1 MEAVDLSDAA
11 TLTSWTRTLNEDDA
25 LTLVDN
31 AFAGMSIDAWTEL
44 ADRLLPQ
51 AGAARRRELI
61 RMVRDELLDVRDDAV
76 VASAWLRLFQDGNPH
91 RRVGLLYG
99 RLWWNRPLVLRALD
113 ELVHPALE
121 RADRPLPPY
130 DADLIE
136 PDVWDRFVR
145 AALRP
150 DVPSEA
156 FAKTRSTVRGALRSV
171 GVLEISG
178 NHGRTCRV
186 QHGRPDPLAFAWVV
200 ARELI
205 DRPEQS
211 EPWAARKSFAAR
223 LFAPRADYAATC
235 LDAGVAAG
243 LLRRGHLMAQS
254 RLYAGPGMLMGGAA

>member
-1 MEAVDLSDAA
+1 MGLTMEAIDVADA
-11 TLTSWTRTLNEDDA
+11 LTSWTRTLNEDDA
-25 LTLVDN
+25 LTLLDN
-31 AFAGMSIDAWTEL
+31 AYAGMSIDDWTDL

-99 RLWWNRPLVLRALD
+99 RLWRNRPLVLRALD

-136 PDVWDRFVR
+136 PDAWDRFVR

-156 FAKTRSTVRGALRSV
+156 FAKTRSTLQGALRSV

-178 NHGRTCRV
+178 NQGRTCRV
-186 QHGRPDPLAFAWVV
+186 RHGRPDPLAFAWVV
-200 ARELI
+200 ARELTE
-205 DRPEQS
+205 RPEQPDS
-211 EPWAARKSFAAR
+211 WATRESFAAR
-223 LFAPRADYAATC
+223 LFAPRPDYAATC

-243 LLRRGHLMAQS
+243 LLRRGHLMAQT
-254 RLYAGPGMLMGGAA
+254 RLDAGPEMLV